1 MFGEF
6 KGTPIGNYLESA
18 NYADVQFG
26 MFIDELKK
34 AGLYDNTVLFIFG
47 DHYGMRK
54 EEESLYTFLE
64 KENNIYLN
72 DTQKTLKFTNVLAG
86 IHIPGMKK
94 GVIDKPVSKLDIK
107 PTILSIA
114 GIESEND
121 ICLGRSIFSTKD
133 YASTNEYT
141 IITKD
146 MYYDSRKWV
155 YIDTNEDVNMDSLD
169 EETKKKLEEMI
180 SNLDIEL
187 GISNAYPIL
196 YKIDSNSSLSSGNSV
211 NSENVVLEQSN

>member
-1 MFGEF
+1 M
-6 KGTPIGNYLESA
+6 SW
-18 NYADVQFG
+18 
-26 MFIDELKK
+26 KK
-34 AGLYDNTVLFIFG
+34 Y
-47 DHYGMRK
+47 
-54 EEESLYTFLE
+54 
-64 KENNIYLN
+64 
-72 DTQKTLKFTNVLAG
+72 
-86 IHIPGMKK
+86 
-94 GVIDKPVSKLDIK
+94 
-107 PTILSIA
+107 
-114 GIESEND
+114 
-121 ICLGRSIFSTKD
+121 FSTKD